1 MLNVSKIEGKNKEEI
16 LKKYLIENKLTEKDI
31 LYKEEEI
38 AGKLFQAKKA
48 EVTIVKKEDI
58 KNFIKSFVKTFA
70 EALNAEVNMEI
81 RESDDCYNINIL
93 GENNSVLIGKDG
105 KTINSIQLLLH
116 QAINTQTGI
125 SVRINVDVANY
136 KVTRDKRFERE
147 IKRIVEEILNSK
159 ISVKL
164 DPMNS
169 YERRI
174 VHTIVS
180 QFEELST
187 ESIGEAPERYV
198 IIKYKED

>member
-1 MLNVSKIEGKNKEEI
+1 MLKFSKIEGKNKEEL
-16 LKKYLIENKLTEKDI
+16 LKKYLSENNLEEKDI

-38 AGKLFQAKKA
+38 AGKLFQSKKI
-48 EVTIVKKEDI
+48 ELSIITKDEIKK
-58 KNFIKSFVKTFA
+58 FIKQFIKTFA
-70 EALNAEVNMEI
+70 ESLNADINIEI
-81 RESDDCYNINIL
+81 REDKDCYNVMLI

-105 KTINSIQLLLH
+105 KTINSIQLLIH
-116 QAINTQTGI
+116 QAINAQTGI
-125 SVRINVDVANY
+125 NVRINVDVANY

-147 IKRIVEEILNSK
+147 IKKIVEEILNSK
-159 ISVKL
+159 IEVKL

-187 ESIGEAPERYV
+187 ESVGEAPERYV
-198 IIKYKED
+198 IIRYKED